1 MSRRLDKL
9 HLHMKA
15 VAVAARR
22 PILGLPSREVVR
34 AGVALGYSFA
44 VLTGVGL
51 GLWLL
56 FGLISLRPDQRM
68 M

>member
-1 MSRRLDKL
+1 
-9 HLHMKA
+9 MKA
-15 VAVAARR
+15 VAVAVRR
-22 PILGLPSREVVR
+22 PFLGLPSRDAVR
-34 AGVALGYSFA
+34 ARVALGYAFV

-56 FGLISLRPDQRM
+56 LGLITLRPDQRM

>member
-1 MSRRLDKL
+1 
-9 HLHMKA
+9 MKA
-15 VAVAARR
+15 VAVAVHRSC
-22 PILGLPSREVVR
+22 LGLPSEAVVR
-34 AGVALGYSFA
+34 AGVALGYAFA

-56 FGLISLRPDQRM
+56 LGLISLRPDPRM

>member
-1 MSRRLDKL
+1 
-9 HLHMKA
+9 MKA
-15 VAVAARR
+15 VAIAARR
-22 PILGLPSREVVR
+22 SVLGLPSTVVVR
-34 AGVALGYSFA
+34 AGVALGYSVV

-56 FGLISLRPDQRM
+56 ISLFSLRPTATSGM

>member
-1 MSRRLDKL
+1 MQ
-9 HLHMKA
+9 A
-15 VAVAARR
+15 VAVAVRR
-22 PILGLPSREVVR
+22 PFLGLPSGDAVR
-34 AGVALGYSFA
+34 ARVALGYAFV

-56 FGLISLRPDQRM
+56 LGLITLRPDQRM

>member
-1 MSRRLDKL
+1 
-9 HLHMKA
+9 MKA

-22 PILGLPSREVVR
+22 SLLGLPNTVVVR
-34 AGVALGYSFA
+34 AGVALGYSLA
-44 VLTGVGL
+44 VLAGVGL

-56 FGLISLRPDQRM
+56 IGLRPTATSGM

>member
-1 MSRRLDKL
+1 
-9 HLHMKA
+9 MKA
-15 VAVAARR
+15 AAFAARR
-22 PILGLPSREVVR
+22 TVLGLPSTVAVR
-34 AGVALGYSFA
+34 ASAALGYSLL

-56 FGLISLRPDQRM
+56 IGLVSLRPTAASGM

>member
-1 MSRRLDKL
+1 
-9 HLHMKA
+9 MKA

-22 PILGLPSREVVR
+22 PFLGLPSKDVVR
-34 AGVALGYSFA
+34 ARVALGYAFV

-56 FGLISLRPDQRM
+56 IGLISLRPN
-68 M
+68 

>member
-1 MSRRLDKL
+1 MRV
-9 HLHMKA
+9 

-22 PILGLPSREVVR
+22 TLLGLPRTVVVR
-34 AGVALGYSFA
+34 AGVALGFA
-44 VLTGVGL
+44 LALLTGVGL

-56 FGLISLRPDQRM
+56 IGLMSLRLPASGM

>member
-1 MSRRLDKL
+1 MNV
-9 HLHMKA
+9 
-15 VAVAARR
+15 VALAARR
-22 PILGLPSREVVR
+22 SFLGLPSEVVVR
-34 AGVALGYSFA
+34 ACAALGYSFV

-56 FGLISLRPDQRM
+56 LGLISLSIHQRM

>member
-1 MSRRLDKL
+1 
-9 HLHMKA
+9 MKA
-15 VAVAARR
+15 VVAVRR
-22 PILGLPSREVVR
+22 PFLGLPSGEAVR
-34 AGVALGYSFA
+34 ARVARGYAFV

-56 FGLISLRPDQRM
+56 LGLITLRPDQRM

>member
-1 MSRRLDKL
+1 MN
-9 HLHMKA
+9 A

-22 PILGLPSREVVR
+22 PFLGLPSREVVR
-34 AGVALGYSFA
+34 AGVALGYAFV

-56 FGLISLRPDQRM
+56 IGLITLRPDQRM